1 MATVGIGVIG
11 CGLRARAL
19 VGQMLAR
26 SKHVKVTAVCDVSP
40 KAAASAKEAFGNH
53 ATVHADYHDL
63 VADPNVQWVMVG
75 SWNCYHAEQVVAAF
89 QAGKNV
95 FCEKP
100 LAVTV
105 DDCLAM
111 RDAWR
116 TSKKAFFI
124 GYTLRY
130 SPMYRKVQELLTA
143 GAIGRPISLEFNETL
158 AFGHGGYIHADWRRD
173 SKLAGPHIL
182 EKCSHDVDLVN
193 WMLGSLAVKAAS
205 FGGCNFFTPQYRH
218 RVDEI
223 GLAPDGRR
231 SYCEQRGVP
240 GLDPPLADPFGPDK
254 DIVDNQVAI
263 LEYENSVRASFH
275 TNLNAALPER
285 RLYICGTEGAI
296 RAGMAPNQIELCR
309 IAWDATPE
317 IVTTAASGKH
327 GGGNTILTDSLL
339 ASMIHDAPPDT
350 SMTDGVTSAI
360 TCLGIDEAMRTG
372 TVVDLRPTWRRA
384 GLMP

>member
-1 MATVGIGVIG
+1 METIGIGVIG

-19 VGQMLAR
+19 VGQMLDR
-26 SKHVKVTAVCDVSP
+26 SRHIQVRAVCDVSP
-40 KAAASAKEAFGNH
+40 QAAASAKAAFGGH
-53 ATVHADYHDL
+53 AAVYADYHAL

-75 SWNCYHAEQVVAAF
+75 SWNCYHAQQVIAAF

-100 LAVTV
+100 LAITV

-116 TSKKAFFI
+116 ASGKSCFV

-130 SPMYRKVQELLTA
+130 SPMYRKVQELLAA
-143 GAIGRPISLEFNETL
+143 GAIGQPISLEFNETL

-193 WMLGSLAVKAAS
+193 WMLGALALKAAS
-205 FGGCNFFTPQYRH
+205 FGGCDFFTPRYRH
-218 RVDEI
+218 RADEV
-223 GLAPDGRR
+223 GLAPNGRKP
-231 SYCEQRGVP
+231 YCDPRGMP
-240 GLDPPLADPFGPDK
+240 GFDPPLADPFAPDK

-263 LEYENSVRASFH
+263 LEYDNRVRATFH
-275 TNLNAALPER
+275 TNLNAGLPER

-296 RAGMAPNQIELCR
+296 RAGLAPNQIELCR
-309 IAWDATPE
+309 IAWDAKPE
-317 IVTTAASGKH
+317 TITTASGKY
-327 GGGNTILTDSLL
+327 GGGNVILADSLI
-339 ASMIHDAPPDT
+339 ASMVHGAPPET
-350 SMTDGVTSAI
+350 SITDGLTSAI
-360 TCLGIDEAMRTG
+360 TCLAIDEAMRTG
-372 TVVDLRPTWRRA
+372 TVIDLSPTWRRA
-384 GLMP
+384 GLLA